1 MKTYCGVVEAL
12 GSAGAEVIVGVPLG
26 GVVSIVHVRV
36 VAVPRLPAAS
46 TSATWN
52 VCTASVKEPV
62 ATGDRQ
68 AAHSATSSLHM

>member
-1 MKTYCGVVEAL
+1 MKTYCGVVVAL

-52 VCTASVKEPV
+52 VCAPSANEPE
-62 ATGDRQ
+62 ARGDRQ
-68 AAHSATSSLHM
+68 AAQAAPSSLHV